1 MSYILDALK
10 KSDQERKQGDVPNL
24 QTVHVPVVPEQK
36 SAWPMY
42 TLILFLLMSLAF
54 VIGVMISEKK
64 EAVLISDMKQEGLPA
79 PHVQNE
85 VKVSEIRPV
94 VEEKKIDPVKPEF
107 VIVKEEI
114 AKASPRQEITPTM
127 AVASES
133 QSILDSEI
141 SEIAYLHELD
151 GYQQQLIPE
160 MNFAGHVYS
169 SVATNRSVIINGR
182 AMSEGES
189 VMQGMT
195 VEKIT
200 TNGVVFRFNGIL
212 FRVDVLQDWSFE

>member
-24 QTVHVPVVPEQK
+24 QTVHVAVVPEQK

-42 TLILFLLMSLAF
+42 ALILFLLMSLAF

-64 EAVLISDMKQEGLPA
+64 EAVLISDIKKESLSV
-79 PHVQNE
+79 PHLQNE
-85 VKVSEIRPV
+85 VEVGEIRPV
-94 VEEKKIDPVKPEF
+94 VEEKKDPVRPEI
-107 VIVKEEI
+107 VIVKEER
-114 AKASPRQEITPTM
+114 AKTFPRREITPTM
-127 AVASES
+127 AVASKS
-133 QSILDSEI
+133 QSVLDSEI
-141 SEIAYLHELD
+141 SDIAYLHELD
-151 GYQQQLIPE
+151 DYQQQLIPE

-169 SVATNRSVIINGR
+169 SDTSNRSVIINGR

-200 TNGVVFRFNGIL
+200 TNGVVFRFNDIL